1 MMDIKVKELQELT
14 ANMQTEIQQMSD
26 ELFTQQKE
34 LTVLRSEIEI
44 LTQGMQTALTE
55 SDVLRPDGDKL
66 PPHY

>member
-1 MMDIKVKELQELT
+1 MDNKLKELQELT

-34 LTVLRSEIEI
+34 LTILRSEIEN
-44 LTQGMQTALTE
+44 LTQRMQIVLTD
-55 SDVLRPDGDKL
+55 SDVLRSDEDKL

>member
-1 MMDIKVKELQELT
+1 MDNKLKELQELT

-34 LTVLRSEIEI
+34 LTILRSKIEI
-44 LTQGMQTALTE
+44 LTQRMQTILTD
-55 SDVLRPDGDKL
+55 SNILKPDEDKL